1 MKEESK
7 AFRFWNSNFLKGE
20 GGLWCDLHPCSL
32 TSQMQWQSAV
42 LLWTWCDVVSLKF
55 LCTLI
60 SQLFA
65 PPPHHTQTHTGPA
78 VATSQTSNLLRV
90 NECMQP
96 SLWREIKAIAVT
108 FVGCVGTRVRRSY
121 TTEHQHNSS
130 PSHRQIFS
138 ALKRS
143 RCLLSRTPE
152 LESTLK
158 CPGSPSSIMQS
169 QHFFT

>member
-1 MKEESK
+1 MKEKSK

-20 GGLWCDLHPCSL
+20 GGALVWFAPVFFDITDAMTVGCFALDLMWCGLFEISLHSNL
-32 TSQMQWQSAV
+32 TAV
-42 LLWTWCDVVSLKF
+42 R
-55 LCTLI
+55 
-60 SQLFA
+60 